1 MPIHLAHRVSW
12 YLFCPRRLRFRT
24 PPTVEVNWQDTIRGT
39 ILPEPLGAITVD
51 LKTSPSIEPS
61 LFVIVAH
68 QSIQLSVDD
77 LTPMGELELTM
88 VTYSDPS
95 VTNSGEVE
103 YFEVLVLFGAP
114 YKVRNAPCEIA
125 QNFTWEKDLAVFR
138 ADREFNVI
146 REIVSF
152 RELDECET

>member
-1 MPIHLAHRVSW
+1 M
-12 YLFCPRRLRFRT
+12 
-24 PPTVEVNWQDTIRGT
+24 
-39 ILPEPLGAITVD
+39 GAITVD